1 MPIWLAVMLGG
12 AIGALG
18 RHSLNTIIP
27 TPASG
32 FPLAT
37 FLVNVLGA
45 FLLACLVEYLA
56 LKGYTS
62 LPMKAFLVVGCL
74 GAFTTFSTFTM
85 ETFLLLERG
94 DYTLS
99 LIYVSFSIFGTLTSF
114 VSGLWILRFLL
125 T

>member
-12 AIGALG
+12 ALGALG
-18 RHSLNTIIP
+18 RHSVNSLIP
-27 TPASG
+27 TPTSG

-37 FLVNVLGA
+37 FIVNVLGT
-45 FLLACLVEYLA
+45 FLLACLIQYLS
-56 LKGYTS
+56 LKGYAS
-62 LPMKAFLVVGCL
+62 LPIKAFLVVGCL

-94 DYTLS
+94 NYLLS
-99 LIYVSFSIFGTLTSF
+99 IAYIAFSIFGTLISF
-114 VSGLWILRFLL
+114 ALGLWIFRFLL

>member
-12 AIGALG
+12 ALGALG
-18 RHSLNTIIP
+18 RHSVNSLIP
-27 TPASG
+27 TPTSG

-37 FLVNVLGA
+37 FIVNVLGA
-45 FLLACLVEYLA
+45 FLLACLIQYLS
-56 LKGYTS
+56 LKGYAS
-62 LPMKAFLVVGCL
+62 LPIKAFLVVGCL

-94 DYTLS
+94 NY
-99 LIYVSFSIFGTLTSF
+99 LISIAYIAVSIFGTLISF
-114 VSGLWILRFLL
+114 ALGLWIFRFLL

>member
-18 RHSLNTIIP
+18 RHSLNTLIP

-37 FLVNVLGA
+37 FLINVLGA
-45 FLLACLVEYLA
+45 FLLAALIQYLS
-56 LKGYTS
+56 LKGYAS

-99 LIYVSFSIFGTLTSF
+99 LIYVGFSIFGTLISF
-114 VSGLWILRFLL
+114 ASGLWILRFLL